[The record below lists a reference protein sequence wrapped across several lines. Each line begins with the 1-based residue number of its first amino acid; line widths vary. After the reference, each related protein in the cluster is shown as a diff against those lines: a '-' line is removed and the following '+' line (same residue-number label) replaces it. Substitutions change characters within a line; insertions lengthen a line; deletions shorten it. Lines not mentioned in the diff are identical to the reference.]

1 MTKVAVEGNDFLFKG
16 RINVPADK
24 SISHRAIIVSSFL
37 TKVTKITNLL
47 ISEDVKSTINCFSQL
62 GVEFKEINGDTCVKG
77 TGIRNYLPPQNVLHC
92 GNSGTTARLLSGILS
107 GQNFSSQLDGDYSL
121 RKRPMDR
128 VKNPLEEMGAKI
140 STTNGKLP
148 INISPASLNGTEFNI
163 NLGSA
168 QIKSAI
174 IFAAL
179 TANSETKFRDK
190 KKSRDHTEIMLSN
203 CTENIRIE
211 NDAIYIIPDPVVELG
226 DIDVPNDPSSAAFF
240 IVAGLINHDS
250 ELIFKNLC
258 LNPMRIGFIRILQT
272 MGADI
277 EIMNLV
283 EKSGEKTGD
292 IVVKSSKLKSIQVV
306 GESIP
311 AIIDEI
317 PILCLACSLAEGE
330 SMISGAKELRFKES
344 DRIKTT
350 VTELKKL
357 GCDIEEMNDGMKIR
371 GKEELKGALCESHG
385 DHRIAMMIAIAGT
398 KAIGRTIIK
407 NSECVSISFPNFFES
422 LKGFRKKIQ
431 S

>member
-77 TGIRNYLPPQNVLHC
+77 TGIRNYLPTQNVLHC

-179 TANSETKFRDK
+179 TANSDK
-190 KKSRDHTEIMLSN
+190 
-203 CTENIRIE
+203 
-211 NDAIYIIPDPVVELG
+211 
-226 DIDVPNDPSSAAFF
+226 
-240 IVAGLINHDS
+240 
-250 ELIFKNLC
+250 
-258 LNPMRIGFIRILQT
+258 MRIPSYCQECR
-272 MGADI
+272 
-277 EIMNLV
+277 
-283 EKSGEKTGD
+283 
-292 IVVKSSKLKSIQVV
+292 
-306 GESIP
+306 
-311 AIIDEI
+311 
-317 PILCLACSLAEGE
+317 
-330 SMISGAKELRFKES
+330 
-344 DRIKTT
+344 
-350 VTELKKL
+350 TE
-357 GCDIEEMNDGMKIR
+357 
-371 GKEELKGALCESHG
+371 
-385 DHRIAMMIAIAGT
+385 
-398 KAIGRTIIK
+398 RTYHK
-407 NSECVSISFPNFFES
+407 
-422 LKGFRKKIQ
+422 
-431 S
+431 